1 MSAREATVYPPN
13 ALAGRDDIGAITP
26 EAAPTLDALFRERVR
41 RHRDK
46 RAYSEFDAGAGA
58 WRHYTWGDTAREVD
72 RWRAA
77 LKAEALRQGDRVA
90 LRLRN
95 CRHWVIFDQ
104 AALSLGLVVVPL
116 YMADRP
122 DNVSYVLH
130 HSDAKLLLVESADAW
145 RALRE
150 AAGELPQLKR
160 VVVLDAVADHD
171 ADLLQSANDWVASKQ
186 EAEPEQVRPDDLAS
200 IVYTSGTTGRP
211 KGVMLSHRNI
221 LSNAYS
227 GLRSVAVLPTDIVLS
242 FLPLSHTLERTVGYY
257 VPMMAAAAVVYN
269 RSIPELSEDFLAVR
283 PTGVIT
289 VPRIFERMYSK
300 LYAKLNDGPA
310 WKRWLFDITVDIGWE
325 RFKYL
330 QGHGEWQWRFAL
342 WPILDRLVASQVRA
356 QLGGRLRIAVVGG
369 APLPPAVSRVFV
381 ALGLNLLQGY
391 GLTESSPCIS
401 INTLERNRPETIGL
415 PVHEVEVK
423 IGDNDEL
430 LARGPNIMMGYWKD
444 DAATE
449 QVLDTDGWL
458 HSGDQAKI
466 DEDGFISIIGRIKEI
481 LVLANGEK
489 VPPADMEH
497 AIAEDGLFEQSLVI
511 GEHMPY
517 LTALVVLNKGL
528 WEKEAKSLNI
538 NSNDQSALHSE
549 KVEQVLLDRIRRRIH
564 DFPGYARI
572 RKTTATFT
580 PWTVENGLMTPT
592 LKLKRT
598 KILEKYKDDIARMY
612 EGHTLY
618 K

>member
-1 MSAREATVYPPN
+1 MSVHKATVYPPN
-13 ALAGRDDIGAITP
+13 ALEGRDDIDVITP
-26 EAAPTLDALFRERVR
+26 DAAPTLDALFRERVR
-41 RHRDK
+41 RHPDK
-46 RAYSEFDAGAGA
+46 KAYSEFDPDTGA
-58 WRHYTWGDTAREVD
+58 WQHYTWADTARDVN

-77 LKAEALRQGDRVA
+77 LKAEAFGKGDRVA
-90 LRLRN
+90 VWLRN

-122 DNVSYVLH
+122 DNLNHVLH
-130 HSDAKLLLVESADAW
+130 HSDAKLLLVESEDAW
-145 RALRE
+145 RELQQAE
-150 AAGELPQLKR
+150 GELPQLKR
-160 VVVLDAVADHD
+160 VVTLGPVADHKD
-171 ADLLQSANDWVASKQ
+171 DLLRSVDDWIAVEQ
-186 EAEPEQVRPDDLAS
+186 EIEPEAVRPDDLAS

-211 KGVMLSHRNI
+211 KGVMLSHRNM

-227 GLRSVAVLPTDIVLS
+227 GVRSVAVLPTDIVLS

-257 VPMMAAAAVVYN
+257 IPMIAAAAVVYN
-269 RSIPELSEDFLAVR
+269 RSIPELSEDFRTIR
-283 PTGVIT
+283 PTGIIT

-300 LYAKLNDGPA
+300 LYAELKGGAA

-325 RFKYL
+325 RFEYL
-330 QGHGEWQWRFAL
+330 QGRGNRQWRFVL
-342 WPILDRLVASQVRA
+342 WPILDSLVASKVRA
-356 QLGGRLRIAVVGG
+356 QLGGRLRIVVVGG
-369 APLPPAVSRVFV
+369 APLPPSVSRVFI

-401 INTLERNRPETIGL
+401 INTLEHNRPATIGL
-415 PVHEVEVK
+415 PMHGIEVK

-444 DAATE
+444 EAATE
-449 QVLDTDGWL
+449 QVLDKDGWL

-489 VPPADMEH
+489 VPPADMEY
-497 AIAEDGLFEQSLVI
+497 AIAEDALFEQSLVI
-511 GEHMPY
+511 GERMPY
-517 LTALVVLNKGL
+517 LTALVVLNEEL
-528 WEKEAKSLNI
+528 WEQEAKRLNI
-538 NSNDQSALHSE
+538 NNNDESELNSE
-549 KVEQVLLDRIRRRIH
+549 KVEQLLLDRIRQRIH
-564 DFPGYARI
+564 EFPGYARI
-572 RKTTATFT
+572 RKTTATLS

-592 LKLKRT
+592 LKLKRA
-598 KILEKYKDDIARMY
+598 KILEQYKQDIARMY
-612 EGHTLY
+612 EGHAVY